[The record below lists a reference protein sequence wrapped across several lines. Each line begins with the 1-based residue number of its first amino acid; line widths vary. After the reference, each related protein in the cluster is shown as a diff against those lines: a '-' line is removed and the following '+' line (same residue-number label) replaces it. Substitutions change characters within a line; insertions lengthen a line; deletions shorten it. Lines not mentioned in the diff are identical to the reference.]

1 MEQRLTAKLAL
12 QKSITTHRCEIRW
25 KPNSMRQTSDERHQS
40 QYMMSRRQ
48 LRERLYPHTNDALAN
63 TENLSETQ
71 RTTSAKRV
79 FTKCLNG
86 SNVVP
91 TLKPVKNQSH
101 FFFFF
106 YYVACA
112 PCRLLAPVGSGGRRR
127 TRSSSPISVVN
138 STRPKLTSSVPP
150 AYAAAS
156 MQLVCS

>member
-106 YYVACA
+106 TMLLVLHAGCWPLLVVADA
-112 PCRLLAPVGSGGRRR
+112 GEQDLARLYRW
-127 TRSSSPISVVN
+127 
-138 STRPKLTSSVPP
+138 
-150 AYAAAS
+150 
-156 MQLVCS
+156 